1 MAGAAERLRSPQS
14 PYSGN
19 ARVNATT
26 TADRFASAPPV
37 VNVAL
42 VVSGRPNLPVSQASV
57 WRSISL
63 AAGDVRQAASCGLYI
78 ATSVSATTDAT
89 DTLGLNRPKYRGC
102 VTCTCHVRS

>member
-1 MAGAAERLRSPQS
+1 
-14 PYSGN
+14 
-19 ARVNATT
+19 
-26 TADRFASAPPV
+26 

-102 VTCTCHVRS
+102 VTCTCHVRSIRSTSAITSSSASGREKSYRDSR